1 MFINNAGARTRNDQ
15 RMGIEEMSTAE
26 RTDMVEKQ
34 RTGTIIGTGT
44 EVRKCPFTLSDNE
57 SESEI
62 CEIVAQK
69 LTETNYLRLCFCNRI
84 V

>member
-1 MFINNAGARTRNDQ
+1 MYINIAGTLTQNDQ

-26 RTDMVEKQ
+26 RTDTVEKQ

-44 EVRKCPFTLSDNE
+44 EVRKGPFTLSDNQ
-57 SESEI
+57 SEI

-69 LTETNYLRLCFCNRI
+69 LTEPNYLRLCFCNGI